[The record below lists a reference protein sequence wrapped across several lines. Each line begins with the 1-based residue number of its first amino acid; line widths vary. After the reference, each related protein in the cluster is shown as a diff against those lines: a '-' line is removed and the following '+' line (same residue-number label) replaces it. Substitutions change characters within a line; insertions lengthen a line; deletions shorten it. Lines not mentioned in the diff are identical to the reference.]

1 MGKKEQKEMLNM
13 KLAEKIY
20 QERRKLG
27 LSQEQF
33 AEQMDI
39 SRQAVSKWESGQSMP
54 DLDKIV
60 AMSQIFGVTT
70 DYLLKEEDSS
80 DNEIPNETD
89 VDFTY
94 NEMTDES
101 YSYSEDYNEKNTYA
115 ERTQVENKL
124 SQEALKMID
133 SEEIASYQKVYSSAT
148 KNIAL
153 GVFLCILGLVLSGGV
168 EILSFAVPTAVVEAF
183 EAFPI
188 IVCVI
193 IAIALFVP
201 AGMALSKYEYLQK
214 IPFVLPESEKVRLE
228 EVSDMFDR
236 KFATGITVGI
246 VFVLVG
252 VLAGAT
258 MEYITVVTSNELWEE
273 NVSGMALLTCVAFGV
288 YLFIR
293 CGMKKGFYNVLLQRE
308 EYSVGKKQRDDKKDE
323 LMGMVAG
330 VYWCLVTAGFLAYS
344 FITGDWGRSWIVW
357 PVAGCIFGAI
367 ATFIVLYNGKD
378 KVNN

>member
-70 DYLLKEEDSS
+70 DYLLKEEDSF
-80 DNEIPNETD
+80 DNEIPNEAD
-89 VDFTY
+89 ADFTY
-94 NEMTDES
+94 NEMADES
-101 YSYSEDYNEKNTYA
+101 ESYNEKNTCA
-115 ERTQVENKL
+115 ERTQVENKV
-124 SQEALKMID
+124 SQEPLKTLD
-133 SEEIASYQKVYSSAT
+133 SEEIESYQKVHTSAT

-153 GVFLCILGLVLSGGV
+153 GVFLCIFGCVLTSGV
-168 EILSFAVPTAVVEAF
+168 EEFSFSYAVADAIGV
-183 EAFPI
+183 FPLLI
-188 IVCVI
+188 CVI
-193 IAIALFVP
+193 IAIAMFVP
-201 AGMALSKYEYLQK
+201 SGMALSKYEYLQK
-214 IPFVLPESEKVRLE
+214 ITFVLPKSERIRLE
-228 EVSDMFDR
+228 EESDAFDR

-246 VFVLVG
+246 VLILLG
-252 VLAGAT
+252 VLAGAAT
-258 MEYITVVTSNELWEE
+258 ELVTAGTGIAIWEDTI
-273 NVSGMALLTCVAFGV
+273 SGMILLTCVALGV

-308 EYSVGKKQRDDKKDE
+308 EYTVGKKQGNDKKDE
-323 LMGMVAG
+323 LMGIVSG

-344 FITGDWGRSWIVW
+344 FITEDWGRSWIVW
-357 PVAGCIFGAI
+357 PVAGCIFGEI
-367 ATFIVLYNGKD
+367 ATFIEFYNGKK